1 MDLIPL
7 INAPRQTLTIVLG
20 GQSLHLEVWW
30 QPLSSRWYLSVAD
43 LEDAPIAVGR
53 QLSPLVRL
61 VRSTAFA
68 GEIVAIPRRA
78 EDQGDI
84 GRQGLAGNPRPDL
97 FYRRRDGAGDVAIG
111 GLYAATR

>member
-7 INAPRQTLTIVLG
+7 IDAPRQTLTIVLG

-30 QPLSSRWYLSVAD
+30 QPLSASWYLSVAD
-43 LEDAPIAVGR
+43 LADAPIALGR
-53 QLSPLVRL
+53 QIAPLVRL

-78 EDQGDI
+78 EEQGGI
-84 GRQGLAGNPRPDL
+84 GRQGWQATHDL
-97 FYRRRDGAGDVAIG
+97 TYFT
-111 GLYAATR
+111 AAETALVTWP